1 MQDTITLYD
10 VFMPPAGTTITTTR
24 LMTKKERK
32 DVAKKKLAELT
43 IDILRE
49 AALYD
54 GIKSITVCKNN
65 KQTLILVILD
75 DALVVKSSLRYS
87 NHNIK
92 DQIYPFKNELSEA
105 MTAYKWLL
113 RTNDPCFMLKIIKMV
128 TRNINNKKAVNGMKR
143 EEVASV
149 KCCKTCGTR
158 LSDAL

>member
-1 MQDTITLYD
+1 MQDTTTLYD
-10 VFMPPAGTTITTTR
+10 LFMPPAGTTITTTR
-24 LMTKKERK
+24 PMTKKERK
-32 DVAKKKLAELT
+32 DVAKKKLAELA
-43 IDILRE
+43 IDILRD
-49 AALYD
+49 AAFYY
-54 GIKSITVCKNN
+54 GIKSITVCKNS

-92 DQIYPFKNELSEA
+92 DQIYPFKNA
-105 MTAYKWLL
+105 AYKWLL

>member
-10 VFMPPAGTTITTTR
+10 VFMPPVGTTITTTR

-32 DVAKKKLAELT
+32 DVAKTKLAELT

-49 AALYD
+49 AALYN
-54 GIKSITVCKNN
+54 GIKSIIVYNN
-65 KQTLILVILD
+65 NTRTLILEILD
-75 DALVVKSSLRYS
+75 DALVVKSFFHYS
-87 NHNIK
+87 DHNIRE
-92 DQIYPFKNELSEA
+92 QIYPFKSELSEA

-113 RTNDPCFMLKIIKMV
+113 RTDDPCLMLKIIKLV
-128 TRNINNKKAVNGMKR
+128 NRNINNKKAVDGMKR
-143 EEVASV
+143 EEVASA